1 MDFRFD
7 DDALDLFRS
16 AQDSFK
22 RYLPTS
28 RLRNDQGVGEGWR
41 QVARDGWLHAGLPA
55 SAGGGELPLPLVC
68 GIAREAGEFI
78 AGDGFVS
85 NAVLIPTILTGTA
98 NADELLAATVDRPG
112 VLVTDGRPAS
122 VFPDGQDEQ
131 AWCFGAEP
139 GLWAYR
145 VRDQELQV
153 FAPESWSFEPLAG
166 LGITTGTIRVTGTP
180 DVVSSLTG
188 SSNLVPDEARL
199 VHAATL
205 IGSSN
210 RVLTDLVAYVKTRH
224 QFGEPLGAFQAIQHG
239 LATLHLRIEVAW
251 AATAYAALQP
261 AEADIATA
269 RLHARGAA
277 RMADQLLTQFFG
289 GISMTWEHDAHLYLK
304 TSRLGQSR
312 FSAAGA
318 HAVAPATRRG
328 ALV

>member
-1 MDFRFD
+1 VDFRFD
-7 DDALDLFRS
+7 DDARGLFRS
-16 AQDSFK
+16 AHDSLE
-22 RYLPTS
+22 RYLPVS
-28 RLRNDQGVGEGWR
+28 RLRADRDFGEGWR
-41 QVARDGWLHAGLPA
+41 QVARDGWLHAGLPV

-68 GIAREAGEFI
+68 GIAREAGELI

-98 NADELLAATVDRPG
+98 DADNLLAAAVDRPG
-112 VLVTDGRPAS
+112 VLVADGRPAW
-122 VFPDGQDEQ
+122 VTPDGQDEQ

-166 LGITTGTIRVTGTP
+166 LGVTTGTIRVTGTP
-180 DVVSSLTG
+180 DVVSPLTR

-205 IGSSN
+205 IGSSS

-224 QFGEPLGAFQAIQHG
+224 QFGEPLGTFQAIQHG

-251 AATAYAALQP
+251 AAVAYAALQP
-261 AEADIATA
+261 TEVDIATA
-269 RLHARGAA
+269 RLHTRGTARL
-277 RMADQLLTQFFG
+277 ADQLLTQYFG

-312 FSAAGA
+312 FSAAGTP
-318 HAVAPATRRG
+318 AVAPTRRSEVR
-328 ALV
+328 A